1 MSVKLTANRPSE
13 VRANIAL
20 EASSI
25 LLWILMAFAAM
36 PSIHAFA
43 SEKGDDK
50 KLIPNQTKKTVA
62 PEAKTADAKTYDKP
76 LTRFVQSPRAT
87 VRCGPGE
94 QYYSTVV
101 LNKGQSLE
109 VYIET
114 ADGWSGVRPPEGSHN
129 WIPADSVYLLP
140 GGRAAEVSVEKV
152 AAWVGSGTNKNEQL
166 LYQTELVKSQTVSI
180 LGEAYRGQDDDKKL
194 WFKIAPPQGE
204 FRWVRSSSL
213 SEEPVPAESNRIAS
227 SSGAGQKP
235 NRTSNQADSSV
246 KQAGYQAPPQVSGD
260 NASGSDSGEL
270 VWSDES
276 EQLEKVDR
284 EIRREQR
291 QIENEM
297 QQSGIYLRDRNK
309 SGSRTGASTAQPKS
323 TKGTDSSPKSL
334 VKNGA
339 GTVQKASGSTKKVV
353 DPHSL
358 DEKHWRA
365 MQQSKA
371 GGQNVVNSESGPM
384 DNVLG
389 LLGLS
394 VVDVSPNAGRA
405 KGAGGRSPRG
415 EVRPAPYT
423 DRNSGA
429 YAGYGATNYGTTP
442 FGSSRLDRLPRPP
455 RRSMGGEN
463 YASAAANGIGATG
476 GLFSDLVNSKVPL
489 FGGAKNEV
497 QPVSGAT
504 TPGAGVAVADYR
516 NRANPTMSDVAY
528 DQPDRFQT
536 PQVQEALVHLSS
548 MVSKPTAE
556 WNLAPLRDA
565 ASVWVEQGA
574 TPLVRGE
581 ARLLLERIERFESIR
596 QRTMALNG
604 VGTVSANI
612 AVPNAVSPIDFSL
625 SNANGNALAPTVPYT
640 EAVPMRVAE
649 SASEISGWL
658 VGVHTSVQGQP
669 EFALTDDAGNVLA
682 YVRATTGLNL
692 RRYLQQPVTV
702 YGVKGY
708 IPNLAAKQIVADR
721 VVRLK

>member
-1 MSVKLTANRPSE
+1 MSTKRTANLLGAL
-13 VRANIAL
+13 RAMIAL
-20 EASSI
+20 DDSSI
-25 LLWILMAFAAM
+25 VLRSLIAFAVM
-36 PSIHAFA
+36 PSMFA
-43 SEKGDDK
+43 LAGDKGDTG
-50 KLIPNQTKKTVA
+50 KLVPNQTKKTGSSDVN
-62 PEAKTADAKTYDKP
+62 TTDAKTFEKAM
-76 LTRFVQSPRAT
+76 TRFVHSPRAT

-140 GGRAAEVSVEKV
+140 GGRAAEVSVDKV
-152 AAWVGSGTNKNEQL
+152 AAWVGSSTTKNEQL
-166 LYQTELVKSQTVSI
+166 LYQSELVKGQSVSI
-180 LGEAYRGQDDDKKL
+180 LGEAYRGQEDEKKL

-204 FRWVRSSSL
+204 FRWVRTGSL
-213 SEEPVPAESNRIAS
+213 SAEPVTPDANRIANANGVS
-227 SSGAGQKP
+227 PQPQRSGNPSDNA
-235 NRTSNQADSSV
+235 V
-246 KQAGYQAPPQVSGD
+246 KQAGYQAPPQ
-260 NASGSDSGEL
+260 GSSDSSTGSESGEL

-276 EQLEKVDR
+276 EQLERVDR
-284 EIRREQR
+284 EIRREQQ
-291 QIENEM
+291 QIESEM
-297 QQSGIYLRDRNK
+297 QQSGIYLGDRNK
-309 SGSRTGASTAQPKS
+309 SGSRTGGSTAKRTS
-323 TKGTDSSPKSL
+323 TKGANGSPKSL
-334 VKNGA
+334 VK
-339 GTVQKASGSTKKVV
+339 GTSGPVQKASGSTKKAA
-353 DPHSL
+353 DPHAL

-371 GGQNVVNSESGPM
+371 GGQNVVSTETGPM

-405 KGAGGRSPRG
+405 KGMSGRNARG
-415 EVRPAPYT
+415 DVRPAPYA

-429 YAGYGATNYGTTP
+429 YAGYGGTNYGSTP

-455 RRSMGGEN
+455 RRSMGGEY
-463 YASAAANGIGATG
+463 YAGGANNGIGSSG
-476 GLFSDLVNSKVPL
+476 GLFSDLIHSKEPL
-489 FGGAKNEV
+489 FGGSGNDIQTA
-497 QPVSGAT
+497 SGAM
-504 TPGAGVAVADYR
+504 TPGMGVAVADYR
-516 NRANPTMSDVAY
+516 NQSNPTMSDVAY
-528 DQPDRFQT
+528 DQPDRFQS
-536 PQVQEALVHLSS
+536 PQVQEALVQLSA

-556 WNLAPLRDA
+556 WNLAPLRDT
-565 ASVWVEQGA
+565 ASTWVEQGA

-604 VGTVSANI
+604 QGTVSAMGAGSMTAN
-612 AVPNAVSPIDFSL
+612 PNDFGT
-625 SNANGNALAPTVPYT
+625 SNGIGNSIAPTAAYT
-640 EAVPMRVAE
+640 EAVPMRVGE

>member
-1 MSVKLTANRPSE
+1 MSIKLTANRFGKL
-13 VRANIAL
+13 RAMIVL
-20 EASSI
+20 DTSSI
-25 LLWILMAFAAM
+25 VLQTFMAFVAISSM
-36 PSIHAFA
+36 HALA
-43 SEKGDDK
+43 DDNGNEK
-50 KLIPNQTKKTVA
+50 KLGANQSKNRLV
-62 PEAKTADAKTYDKP
+62 PEAKTYEKAMV
-76 LTRFVQSPRAT
+76 RFVHSPRAT

-101 LNKGQSLE
+101 LNKGQSLD

-114 ADGWSGVRPPEGSHN
+114 VDGWSGVRPPEGSHN

-140 GGRAAEVSVEKV
+140 GGRAAEVSVDKV
-152 AAWVGSGTNKNEQL
+152 AAWVGSSMAKNEQL
-166 LYQTELVKSQTVSI
+166 LYQSELVKGQSVSI
-180 LGEAYRGQDDDKKL
+180 LGEAYRGQEDEKKL

-204 FRWVRSSSL
+204 FRWVRTGSL
-213 SEEPVPAESNRIAS
+213 SAEPVTPEANRIANANGVS
-227 SSGAGQKP
+227 SKTQRSGNPSDNA
-235 NRTSNQADSSV
+235 V
-246 KQAGYQAPPQVSGD
+246 EQAGYQGPPQGSGD
-260 NASGSDSGEL
+260 GAYGSESGEL

-284 EIRREQR
+284 EIQREQQ
-291 QIENEM
+291 QIESEM
-297 QQSGIYLRDRNK
+297 QQSGIYVGDRNK
-309 SGSRTGASTAQPKS
+309 STSRTGVSTAKRTS
-323 TKGTDSSPKSL
+323 TKGASSSPKSL
-334 VKNGA
+334 VKGSS
-339 GTVQKASGSTKKVV
+339 GPVQKASGSMKKVA
-353 DPHSL
+353 DPHAL

-371 GGQNVVNSESGPM
+371 GGQNVVSTETGPM

-394 VVDVSPNAGRA
+394 VVDVSPNAGRT
-405 KGAGGRSPRG
+405 KGMSGRNARV
-415 EVRPAPYT
+415 EVRPAPYA

-429 YAGYGATNYGTTP
+429 YAGFGGTNYGATP

-455 RRSMGGEN
+455 RRSSGGEC
-463 YASAAANGIGATG
+463 YAGSTTNGIGSTG
-476 GLFSDLVNSKVPL
+476 GLFSDLIHSKEPL
-489 FGGAKNEV
+489 FGAAGNDIQTA
-497 QPVSGAT
+497 SGAMT
-504 TPGAGVAVADYR
+504 AGMGVAAADYR
-516 NRANPTMSDVAY
+516 NQSNPTISDVAY

-536 PQVQEALVHLSS
+536 PQVQEALVQLSS
-548 MVSKPTAE
+548 MVSKPTEE
-556 WNLAPLRDA
+556 WNLAPLRDT
-565 ASVWVEQGA
+565 ASIWVEQGA

-604 VGTVSANI
+604 QRTVSAIGAGATTAN
-612 AVPNAVSPIDFSL
+612 PNDFGS
-625 SNANGNALAPTVPYT
+625 SKGIGNSIPPTAAYT
-640 EAVPMRVAE
+640 EAVPMRVGE

-658 VGVHTSVQGQP
+658 QGVHTSVQGQP
-669 EFALTDDAGNVLA
+669 EFALTDDSGNVLA